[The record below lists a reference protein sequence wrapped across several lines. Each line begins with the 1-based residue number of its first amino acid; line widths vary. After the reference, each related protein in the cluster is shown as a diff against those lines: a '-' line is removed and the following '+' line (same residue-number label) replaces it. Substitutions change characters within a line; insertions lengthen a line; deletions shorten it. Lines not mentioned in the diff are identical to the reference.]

1 MKLLAFAGRNFREL
15 LRDLGSAIFGLGFP
29 LGLMAI
35 MQTLFRSIPG
45 MPEVFLIQ
53 SFGPG
58 MVVFGQTFL
67 TMFLATLMTSDRFGA
82 YLSRLFTT
90 PMTGADFVGG
100 YALALLP
107 LALLQGAACLLVAAA
122 FGLPL
127 GRNLPM
133 VLAAILADL
142 LLFVAL
148 GLLMGSL
155 FRSVQM
161 ASGMCSILVNAV
173 AWLSGMWFPL
183 ELVGGAFNTACRL
196 LPFYH
201 AVQLMKSAVA
211 GSSLG
216 SSLIWVLG
224 YAAVIAAAAVLV
236 FRRRM
241 RGE

>member
-1 MKLLAFAGRNFREL
+1 MKLLAFGGRNFREL
-15 LRDLGSAIFGLGFP
+15 LRDPISAIFGLGFP

-35 MQTLFRSIPG
+35 MQTLFRHVPG

-67 TMFLATLMTSDRFGA
+67 TMFLATLMTSDRLGA
-82 YLSRLFTT
+82 YLSRLFTA
-90 PMTGADFVGG
+90 PMSGADFIGG

-107 LALLQGAACLLVAAA
+107 LALLQGAACLALAVA
-122 FGLPL
+122 FGMPL
-127 GRNLPM
+127 GNNLPA
-133 VLAAILADL
+133 VLAAILADMA
-142 LLFVAL
+142 LFVAL

-161 ASGMCSILVNAV
+161 TSGMCSVLVNAV

-183 ELVGGAFNTACRL
+183 ELVGGGFYAVCRA

-201 AVQLMKSAVA
+201 AVKMMKCAVA
-211 GSSLG
+211 GTALWPSLF
-216 SSLIWVLG
+216 WVLG
-224 YAAVIAAAAVLV
+224 YAAALALAAVLV
-236 FRRRM
+236 FRRKM
-241 RGE
+241 RG

>member
-1 MKLLAFAGRNFREL
+1 MRMLAFAGRNFREL
-15 LRDLGSAIFGLGFP
+15 LRDPVSAIFGLGFP

-35 MQTLFRSIPG
+35 MQALFRHIPG
-45 MPEVFLIQ
+45 MPEVFLIR

-67 TMFLATLMTSDRFGA
+67 TMFLGTLMTSDRFGA

-90 PMTGADFVGG
+90 PMRGADFIGG

-107 LALLQGAACLLVAAA
+107 LALLQGAACMALAAA
-122 FGLPL
+122 FGMPL
-127 GRNLPM
+127 GGNLPA
-133 VLAAILADL
+133 VLAATLADMA
-142 LLFVAL
+142 LFVAL

-155 FRSVQM
+155 FQSVQL
-161 ASGMCSILVNAV
+161 ASGMGSVLINAV

-183 ELVGGAFNTACRL
+183 ELVGGAFSAACKA

-201 AVQLMKSAVA
+201 AVQLMRNAVA
-211 GSSLG
+211 GAALGTSL
-216 SSLIWVLG
+216 LWVLG
-224 YAAVIAAAAVLV
+224 YAAVIAVAAVLA

-241 RGE
+241 RG

>member
-1 MKLLAFAGRNFREL
+1 MKLVAFAGRNFREM
-15 LRDLGSAIFGLGFP
+15 LRDPLSAIFGVGFP

-35 MQTLFRSIPG
+35 MHALFRSVPG

-58 MVVFGQTFL
+58 MVVFGQSFL
-67 TMFLATLMTSDRFGA
+67 TMFLATLMAADRIGS

-90 PMTGADFVGG
+90 PMRGVDFIGG

-107 LALLQGAACLLVAAA
+107 LALLQGAVCLALAWA
-122 FGLPL
+122 FGMPLGGNLPL
-127 GRNLPM
+127 L
-133 VLAAILADL
+133 LAAL
-142 LLFVAL
+142 LTDAVLFMAL
-148 GLLMGSL
+148 GLLLGCAFSSVQLTSGMGSL
-155 FRSVQM
+155 LINV
-161 ASGMCSILVNAV
+161 V

-183 ELVGGAFNTACRL
+183 ELVGGAFSRICRL

-201 AVQLMKSAVA
+201 SVQLMRDAAS
-211 GSSLG
+211 GSFAPVSMLA
-216 SSLIWVLG
+216 VLG
-224 YAAVIAAAAVLV
+224 YAAVFALAASLL